1 LTELFRDDDLRDI
14 RSIVFFVADS
24 LRWDSF
30 ERARTPVLDRFAPRQ
45 ERRVSYAS
53 WTQPS
58 HACLFSGLLPHANI
72 AGSRAADVY
81 SNDFR
86 LWGRVLAGKGES
98 GSELYPHLSLA
109 QFARNKGWHTIASV
123 AMPVLNE
130 STSFSRGFHEYTLS
144 PQGGSIE
151 TQTIALAP
159 LLSGERDFIFI
170 NVGETHYPYLLPS
183 ESVPR
188 LSGIRGATTNLAGPC
203 GSTTAQDSEFTPE
216 LLSEMHASQIAG
228 LERIDKHLDGFIAG
242 LRKPLLLIFVSDH
255 GELFGED
262 GYVGHGPFFHR
273 LLFEVPLAA
282 GVIR

>member
-1 LTELFRDDDLRDI
+1 MELFRDDDLHDI
-14 RSIVFFVADS
+14 RSVVFFVADS

-30 ERARTPVLDRFAPRQ
+30 QSARTPVLDRLAPRQ
-45 ERRVSYAS
+45 ERRISYAS

-58 HACLFSGLLPHANI
+58 HACLLSGLLPHPNV
-72 AGSRAADVY
+72 AGSRAADIY

-86 LWGRVLAGKGES
+86 LWGRALAGKGEC

-109 QFARNKGWHTIASV
+109 QFANDKGWHTMASV

-130 STSFSRGFHEYTLS
+130 NTSFSRGFHEYHLS
-144 PQGGSIE
+144 PEGGSIE

-159 LLSGERDFIFI
+159 LLSGERDFVFI
-170 NVGETHYPYLLPS
+170 NVAETHYPYLLPS
-183 ESVPR
+183 ETMPR
-188 LSGIRGATTNLAGPC
+188 LSGIRGATTSLARSC
-203 GSTTAQDSEFTPE
+203 GLTTTQHSEFTPE

-228 LERIDKHLDGFIAG
+228 LEYIDKHINGLVDC

-262 GYVGHGPFFHR
+262 GFIGHGPFFHR

>member
-1 LTELFRDDDLRDI
+1 LIELFRDDDLRDI

-30 ERARTPVLDRFAPRQ
+30 QSAHTPVLDRLAPRQ
-45 ERRVSYAS
+45 ERRLSYAS

-58 HACLFSGLLPHANI
+58 HACLLSGLLPHANV

-86 LWGRVLAGKGES
+86 LWGRALAGKGES

-109 QFARNKGWHTIASV
+109 QFARDKGWHTVASV

-130 STSFSRGFHEYTLS
+130 NTSFSRGFHEYDLS
-144 PQGGSIE
+144 PEGGSIE

-159 LLSGERDFIFI
+159 LLSGERDFVFI

-183 ESVPR
+183 ETMPR
-188 LSGIRGATTNLAGPC
+188 LSGIRGATTSLAGSC
-203 GSTTAQDSEFTPE
+203 GSTTAQHSEFTPE

-228 LERIDKHLDGFIAG
+228 LECIDKHLAG
-242 LRKPLLLIFVSDH
+242 LVACLRKPLLLLFVSDH

-262 GYVGHGPFFHR
+262 GFVGHGPFFHR